1 MMVPGVSALMV
12 VPNTCLIAWGARR
25 FAIAF
30 AAGAAS
36 ALALPPYGYI
46 AILFVTFPCLVWLL
60 DGAVETGR
68 KGVRNRFKVGF
79 LIGWW
84 FGLGYFLAGLWW
96 IGSAFL
102 VEADRF
108 AWLIPFAVLAM
119 PVGLALF
126 TGLAIGLAARF
137 WSDRWDRIL
146 TLSVSLSAAD
156 WVRGHI
162 FTGFPWNAFGYV
174 FSETLTL
181 AQSASLVGVYGLSF
195 LAVTIFAMPAVL
207 VDNARLGGR
216 IAGLVVAITLIVA
229 MYGFGTVRL
238 QVWDDPVDTETDIR
252 IVQPAIAQQEKWR
265 PENRARIFQDYL
277 DLSQR
282 PLGGD
287 ARIGH
292 QRMLV
297 WPESAVPFLLT
308 QEPGALFRISQ
319 ILNSQT
325 SLLTG
330 AIRAEQTGEG
340 PVYYNSIYLIDP
352 DGAVRDVYDK
362 VRLVPFGEYLPLRSI
377 LARFGLEKL
386 VDAPGTF
393 KPGFRQ
399 KVLQAADGRSFL
411 PLVCYEAIFP
421 GLSGGDDVDRP
432 DWLLNVTNDA
442 WFGSTP
448 GPYQHFAQARMR
460 AIEQGVPLVRAAN
473 TGISAIVGA
482 KGRIKNALPLLE
494 SGVIDGRLPGRL
506 TPTLYGTFGDWTFGL
521 LAIIATVLSL
531 FKKYNRYSRNN

>member
-1 MMVPGVSALMV
+1 MVPGLSALMV
-12 VPNTCLIAWGARR
+12 VPNTCLIAWGTRR

-46 AILFVTFPCLVWLL
+46 AILLVTFPCLVWLL
-60 DGAVETGR
+60 DGAIEIGR
-68 KGVRNRFKVGF
+68 KGVSNRFRAGF

-96 IGSAFL
+96 VGSAFL

-126 TGLAIGLAARF
+126 TGVAIGVAARF
-137 WSDRWDRIL
+137 WNDRWDRVL

-156 WVRGHI
+156 WIKGHI

-174 FSETLTL
+174 FSDILTL

-207 VDNARLGGR
+207 VGHGRLGGR
-216 IAGLVVAITLIVA
+216 VVGLVVAITLMAA
-229 MYGFGTVRL
+229 MFCFGFVRL
-238 QVWDDPVDTETDIR
+238 QVWEGPGDTELDIR
-252 IVQPAIAQQEKWR
+252 IVQPAISQQEKWR

-292 QRMLV
+292 QRMLI

-325 SLLTG
+325 SLVTG
-330 AIRAEQTGEG
+330 AIRAEQNSEG
-340 PVYYNSIYLIDP
+340 SVYYNSVYLIDS

-362 VRLVPFGEYLPLRSI
+362 VRLVPFGEYLPLQSL
-377 LARFGLEKL
+377 LARFGVEKL
-386 VDAPGTF
+386 VDVPGTF
-393 KPGFRQ
+393 RPGFRQ
-399 KVLQAADGRSFL
+399 KVLQAADGRPFL

-421 GLSGGDDVDRP
+421 DLSGIDGSRP

-460 AIEQGVPLVRAAN
+460 AIEQGIPLVRAAN

-482 KGRIKNALPLLE
+482 KGRINSALPLLE
-494 SGVIDGRLPGRL
+494 AGVVDGRLPGRL
-506 TPTLYGTFGDWTFGL
+506 SHTLYGTFGDRVFGL
-521 LAIIATVLSL
+521 LVILSVVLSL
-531 FKKYNRYSRNN
+531 FCKYNRYSRNN

>member
-1 MMVPGVSALMV
+1 MV
-12 VPNTCLIAWGARR
+12 VPNTCLIAWGVRR
-25 FAIAF
+25 FGIAF

-60 DGAVETGR
+60 DGAVETGH
-68 KGVRNRFKVGF
+68 KGVRSRFKAGF

-119 PVGLALF
+119 PVGLSLF

-137 WSDRWDRIL
+137 WSDHWGRIL
-146 TLSVSLSAAD
+146 ILSLSLSAAD

-174 FSETLTL
+174 FSDTLTL
-181 AQSASLVGVYGLSF
+181 AQNASLVGVYGLSF

-207 VDNARLGGR
+207 IDHGRLASR
-216 IAGLVVAITLIVA
+216 VACLAVASTLVVA
-229 MYGFGTVRL
+229 MFGFGAVRL
-238 QVWDDPVDTETDIR
+238 HVWEDPDDTETDIR

-265 PENRARIFQDYL
+265 PENRARIFQNYL

-292 QRMLV
+292 QRMLI

-308 QEPGALFRISQ
+308 QEPGALFRISK
-319 ILNSQT
+319 ILNPQT
-325 SLLTG
+325 SLVTG
-330 AIRAEQTGEG
+330 AIRAEQSSEG
-340 PVYYNSIYLIDP
+340 PVYYNSVYLIDP

-362 VRLVPFGEYLPLRSI
+362 VRLVPFGEYLPLRSL
-377 LARFGLEKL
+377 LARLGLEKL

-399 KVLQAADGRSFL
+399 KVIQSAGGRPFL

-421 GLSGGDDVDRP
+421 DLSGADENRP

-460 AIEQGVPLVRAAN
+460 AIEQGIPLVRAAN

-482 KGRIKNALPLLE
+482 KGRIKSALPLLK

-506 TPTLYGTFGDWTFGL
+506 PRTLYGTYGDWTYGL
-521 LAIIATVLSL
+521 LAVLALVLSL
-531 FKKYNRYSRNN
+531 FGKCNRYSRNN